1 MAWLSGG
8 IRAWFAWAGLAVCVC
23 CRATLAA
30 APAADPEVLISQ
42 LYRLQIT
49 DHARS
54 LQVLAKLNREEGR
67 LTPKQEWQR
76 RYLNAWEAMYQG
88 DYARSEA
95 MLDDIIEHSG
105 NSHLVNHASAM
116 LLSQLTASQHYTEA
130 FELANRIAARLPRV
144 TDAKDRLLLLSNL
157 SQLMGHAGQT
167 DLAVRYAHMAI
178 AAVPAGQSL
187 CYPASILVE
196 GLYYGKKLASGSPE
210 LRQAI
215 DDCPAD
221 RQPLFNSNL
230 QFMFVEQLLHEG
242 RPRKALAMLERMR
255 PRIEANGYVPA
266 RLSMLVDKASALA
279 ALGRDAD
286 ARRLALAVVAAGKPG
301 EIDLWLRQAYEVLY
315 RVDKRGGDAGAALRY
330 YEKYAALDQAYLDD
344 IHARAMAYETVQQHV
359 LAQKLET
366 EKLSRQ
372 NAKLRARQ
380 ALDAETAKAN
390 RLQRV
395 LLLVVLCLGALWM
408 LRLKRSQLRFKRL
421 SRLDG
426 LTAIANRQH
435 FMAEAE
441 RMLGQLEKRKGAAC
455 VVIID
460 LDHFKRINDTHG
472 HAMGDEALR
481 RMVAACKQYLRD
493 ADLFGR
499 LGGEEFGILLA
510 DCSREQGRLIAGRIR
525 GAIEDVVV
533 EQGGLAVTI
542 TASMGLACTD
552 SSGYELR
559 RLCADADAALYLAKD
574 RGRNCVIADAGG
586 ERLAAET

>member
-23 CRATLAA
+23 CRAAFAA

-42 LYRLQIT
+42 LYRLQVT

-67 LTPKQEWQR
+67 LTPAQEWQR

-167 DLAVRYAHMAI
+167 DLAVRYARMAI
-178 AAVPAGQSL
+178 AAVPAGQSP

-196 GLYYGKKLASGSPE
+196 ALYYGKKLASGSPE

-266 RLSMLVDKASALA
+266 RLSMLVDEASALA
-279 ALGRDAD
+279 ALGRDAA

-315 RVDKRGGDAGAALRY
+315 RVDKRGGDAGAALGY

-481 RMVAACKQYLRD
+481 RMVAACNKHLRD

-510 DCSREQGRLIAGRIR
+510 DCPREQGRLIAGRIR

-542 TASMGLACTD
+542 TASMGLASTD
-552 SSGYELR
+552 SSGHELR

-574 RGRNCVIADAGG
+574 RGRNCVMADAGV
-586 ERLAAET
+586 ERLAAEA